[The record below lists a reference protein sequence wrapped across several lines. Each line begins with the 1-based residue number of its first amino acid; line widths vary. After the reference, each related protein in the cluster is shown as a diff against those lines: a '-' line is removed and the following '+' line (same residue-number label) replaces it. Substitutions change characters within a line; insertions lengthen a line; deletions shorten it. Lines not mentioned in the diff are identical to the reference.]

1 MELRKEDRL
10 LLAQLEDKLDRCRRE
25 YRMVHSHFLDP
36 RQRALA
42 ANRFQNHR
50 ELAAG
55 GMQCVAHGGY
65 PDAERVILLF
75 LPDYLS
81 LPLSPEEDPLS
92 LLRLTQKGQQTL
104 SHRDYLGALTGLGVK
119 REIAG
124 DILVRENGADLIV
137 LSEMADY
144 LAANFEQAGRVTL
157 TARKLL
163 LSDLILPEGRREEFR
178 DTVASLRLDNLVAA
192 AFSISRSDA
201 AEAIQRGLVSVN
213 SLILQKPD
221 APVREGDRIVSRG
234 KGKVLLAQVGGTTKK
249 GRISVTLE
257 RFV

>member
-1 MELRKEDRL
+1 MLRIENLRAAYDGEEIL
-10 LLAQLEDKLDRCRRE
+10 HGVSLSVQAGETLAIIGE
-25 YRMVHSHFLDP
+25 SG
-36 RQRALA
+36 
-42 ANRFQNHR
+42 
-50 ELAAG
+50 AG
-55 GMQCVAHGGY
+55 KTTLG
-65 PDAERVILLF
+65 
-75 LPDYLS
+75 
-81 LPLSPEEDPLS
+81 LS

>member
-1 MELRKEDRL
+1 MELRKEDQL
-10 LLAQLEDKLDRCRRE
+10 MLAKLEDKLNQCRNE
-25 YRMVHSHFLDP
+25 YRMAFSHFLDS
-36 RQRALA
+36 RQKVLA
-42 ANRFQNHR
+42 VNRFKNDR
-50 ELAAG
+50 ELSAQGIRFAAY
-55 GMQCVAHGGY
+55 GGY

-124 DILVRENGADLIV
+124 DILVREDGADLLV
-137 LSEMADY
+137 LAEMADF
-144 LAANFEQAGRVTL
+144 LTDHFEQAGRASL
-157 TARKLL
+157 AAKRLPL
-163 LSDLILPEGRREEFR
+163 ADLILPEGRREELR

-192 AFSISRSDA
+192 AFSTSRSDA

-221 APVREGDRIVSRG
+221 ALVREGDKIVSRG
-234 KGKVLLAQVGGTTKK
+234 KGKVLLKQVGGMTKK

-257 RFV
+257 RFL